1 MRYKDRLSAETLI
14 SQLSEFKERNRP
26 YGVKYDCQILKP
38 LIWWN
43 LIKDKYENL
52 QLLAKKIFYI
62 VPHSASCE
70 RVFSVLGWFY
80 GKKRQRL
87 SINNLESLFKIR
99 HYNLT
104 NMRDEL
110 SYSMRNKTDDE
121 LVKMI
126 EKSYLLNDTSDEED
140 IEDMEVFDDES
151 DYLVISDHEVIILI
165 INNVMDLNYQRFNEN
180 RDNDNLLHSNNNIAM
195 NDDTEFNLED
205 LVRSQNFDN

>member
-1 MRYKDRLSAETLI
+1 MVSDTIVR
-14 SQLSEFKERNRP
+14 F
-26 YGVKYDCQILKP
+26 LKP

-52 QLLAKKIFYI
+52 QLLAKKIFSI
-62 VPHSASCE
+62 VPHSASYE
-70 RVFSVLGWFY
+70 RVFSALGWFY

-110 SYSMRNKTDDE
+110 SYSVRNKMDDE
-121 LVKMI
+121 LVKII
-126 EKSYLLNDTSDEED
+126 EKSYLLNDTSNEKD
-140 IEDMEVFDDES
+140 IEDMEVSDDES
-151 DYLVISDHEVIILI
+151 DYFVISDHEVIVLI
-165 INNVMDLNYQRFNEN
+165 INDVMDLNHQRFNKN
-180 RDNDNLLHSNNNIAM
+180 GDNDNLLHSDNDIAM
-195 NDDTEFNLED
+195 NDDIEFNLEN

>member
-14 SQLSEFKERNRP
+14 LQLSEFKKRNSP
-26 YGVKYDCQILKP
+26 YGIRYDCQILKP

-43 LIKDKYENL
+43 LIKNKYENL
-52 QLLAKKIFYI
+52 QLLAKKIFSI

-70 RVFSVLGWFY
+70 RVFSALGWFY

-87 SINNLESLFKIR
+87 GINNLESLSKIR

-110 SYSMRNKTDDE
+110 SYSVRNKTDDE

-140 IEDMEVFDDES
+140 IEDTEVSDDES
-151 DYLVISDHEVIILI
+151 DYLIISDHEVIVLI
-165 INNVMDLNYQRFNEN
+165 INDVVDLNNQRFNEN
-180 RDNDNLLHSNNNIAM
+180 GDNDNLLHSDNDIAM
-195 NDDTEFNLED
+195 NDDIEFNLED
-205 LVRSQNFDN
+205 LVRNQNFDN